1 MATRNVDLRKILQP
15 SDATALG
22 VILIGLFIALFL
34 DEMAVRLIGVCIAI
48 LGGVALFMIISPRI
62 AELSIEQSKRRRV
75 SQPPDMSSDT
85 KQDATGVRIQFR
97 PDEYRQSFGSDEGE
111 QTAFIDERQGLLFDE
126 VNVAAERRPRS
137 QPAAEQPDASTSLI
151 GTEIGDADSGI
162 RIVGVRKTSSAGRR
176 PPELVISA
184 RAARGPAVSTADAT
198 DRTADDVPPQR
209 AEPARKRDAAAPR
222 ATSDAPTSERAFVT
236 GVDRPIGPITE
247 EMQLSEDVIV
257 RPKRKPAEP
266 AAAEAPTIEP
276 LHDHTVAT
284 PIEDLAEDTPASET
298 TPASA
303 ERAVELPEEPVV
315 PSDASADAS
324 STVERP
330 AVIDVQPTVHP
341 HAPARSIPITVQHDD
356 DDDAELLD
364 QTEPRK
370 EFDALLNRV
379 LQVIRSMV
387 NARTAAFFW
396 VNLEKQQLVVEAKI
410 TDAGGWFTDERKIP
424 LGDDVVSQIAIHGR
438 PEILTSIRATAEPD
452 LLPYY
457 TSRANTVSFI
467 GVPVYFGGAVVGVLC
482 ADSTEE
488 DAYDT
493 ITVGFFGTFT
503 KLISGLIQSYTGKYD
518 LLQSARTLDAINAFR
533 HSLRE
538 RGATPPGFVKSLMQ
552 AAVQSMDIAT
562 IGVVLFD
569 AHQQQWAVNEVRS
582 VHDGYASLR
591 GAAVSL
597 EHTCVGRA
605 IAGSTSVVAYGDEGL
620 LRVAH
625 GEPSMDGGQL
635 VAVPVMSLT
644 NVYGALFIENDSAV
658 LTHQDIDVLEALGE
672 HAGSY
677 LEQIYTSETLQSN
690 AVLDDQTSTMNR
702 QGFLSRLNEEFA
714 RSVDYQTPFTLC
726 LVQIDGYPS
735 PNAAEG
741 EQDVVLQHV
750 LGHLRDELRTYDLV
764 GRIDQGLIA
773 IGLVSSRA
781 QQAQIWAER
790 MRREI
795 ASSILELRGR
805 RFSVTVSAGV
815 AEADPQD
822 SWETLLENAYHVL
835 RISEEHGNKV
845 TVFA

>member
-1 MATRNVDLRKILQP
+1 MATRKVDLRKILQP

-111 QTAFIDERQGLLFDE
+111 PTAFIDDRQGLLFDDAD
-126 VNVAAERRPRS
+126 VAAERRPRA
-137 QPAAEQPDASTSLI
+137 QPTAEQPDTTDALI
-151 GTEIGDADSGI
+151 GTEIGDGDSGI
-162 RIVGVRKTSSAGRR
+162 RIVGVRKAGSASRR
-176 PPELVISA
+176 APELVISA
-184 RAARGPAVSTADAT
+184 RAARGPAVSTTDAS
-198 DRTADDVPPQR
+198 DRTDDDLPPQR
-209 AEPARKRDAAAPR
+209 AEPARKRDAASPR
-222 ATSDAPTSERAFVT
+222 ATGDVSSSERAFVT
-236 GVDRPIGPITE
+236 GVDKPIGPITE
-247 EMQLSEDVIV
+247 ETQLSEDVIV
-257 RPKRKPAEP
+257 RPKRKLAESSAAEP
-266 AAAEAPTIEP
+266 T
-276 LHDHTVAT
+276 
-284 PIEDLAEDTPASET
+284 
-298 TPASA
+298 ASA
-303 ERAVELPEEPVV
+303 EDVAANEPAGSPTAPAQERYVDVPKENIVESGQDVITEKP
-315 PSDASADAS
+315 D
-324 STVERP
+324 T
-330 AVIDVQPTVHP
+330 IDVPVHP

-356 DDDAELLD
+356 DDGELLD

-370 EFDALLNRV
+370 EFEALLNRV

-410 TDAGGWFTDERKIP
+410 TDAGGWFTDQRKIP

-457 TSRANTVSFI
+457 TSKANTVSFI
-467 GVPVYFGGAVVGVLC
+467 GVPVYFGGSVVGVLC

-518 LLQSARTLDAINAFR
+518 LLQSARTLDTINAFR

-569 AHQQQWAVNEVRS
+569 AQQQQWAVNEVRS
-582 VHDGYASLR
+582 VHDGYTLLR
-591 GAAVSL
+591 GATVSL
-597 EHTCVGRA
+597 ERSCVGRA
-605 IAGSTSVVAYGDEGL
+605 IAGSTSVVSYGDQGL
-620 LRVAH
+620 LRVAP

-735 PNAAEG
+735 PNAAE
-741 EQDVVLQHV
+741 EEHDVVLQHV
-750 LGHLRDELRTYDLV
+750 LNHLRDELRTYDLV
-764 GRIDQGLIA
+764 GRIDQGLVA

-795 ASSILELRGR
+795 ASSILEHRGR

-822 SWETLLENAYHVL
+822 SWETLLENTYHVL